1 MGQTIRTTQSSTFYT
16 PQNTTRTSKTSKSL
30 ARHKGNYWMQDH
42 IVENGHSSKIKNKE
56 RLFTDIEKLRL
67 NSRSDGFSQKKVKN
81 SSKTNSNIRKSVNDV
96 FLKKLDANVLG
107 KN

>member
-1 MGQTIRTTQSSTFYT
+1 
-16 PQNTTRTSKTSKSL
+16 
-30 ARHKGNYWMQDH
+30 MQDH

>member
-1 MGQTIRTTQSSTFYT
+1 
-16 PQNTTRTSKTSKSL
+16 
-30 ARHKGNYWMQDH
+30 MQDH

-81 SSKTNSNIRKSVNDV
+81 FSKTNSNIRKSVNDV